1 MENRPS
7 GRKRNVTGQGKDI
20 YKRGDGLGTGPVG
33 SSSGRPSSSGRQSY
47 SESSTSEGTTR
58 ASGKSSLLSII
69 IVVLV
74 LLIGGG
80 GGSLLGLFGGGDTS
94 TGTASTGMS
103 SGLSSILGSLGGGSV
118 STGWDGSTNTGSLN
132 ENVASAARAKRT
144 EILGGGKDTFTIMV
158 YMCGTDLES
167 KHGMA
172 TADLKEMYGA
182 NISDKINIVVY
193 TGGCKSWQNSVI
205 SSKVNQI
212 YKVESGGLRCLVDN
226 DGAKSMTDPATL
238 SSFIKWANKNY
249 PANRTALIFWDH
261 GGGSIS
267 GYGYD
272 EKNSSSGSMN
282 LKGINDAL
290 KSGGVTFDF
299 IGFDACLMATA
310 ETGLML
316 SDYADYMIASE
327 ETEPGVGWYYT
338 TWLNELS
345 KNTSMP
351 TTTIG
356 KNICDSFI
364 SACNQSCPGQKTTLS
379 VVDLAELEA
388 TLPAKLKSFASSTS
402 SLIDNKQYEV
412 VSNARTNSREFASS
426 SKIDQ
431 VDLVHLALNM
441 GTDEG
446 KQLADAV
453 LSAVK
458 YNVTSSNMTNAYG
471 LSIYFPY
478 QKLSKVNSAVQT
490 MDAIGMDDAYT
501 ECIRKFASV
510 ETGGQAISG
519 GASSP
524 LSSLLGAYSSAGT
537 TASNSSDITG
547 LLLGLLGGD
556 TNGVSGL
563 SGLASSFLGKG
574 LDVDRDSAYL
584 ADHRFDPSALVWKNG
599 RIALPEEQWALINDL
614 ELNVFYDDGEGY
626 IDLGLDNVFEFDENG
641 ALIGEYDG
649 AWIAVNDQPVPYYR
663 ESTVNGVSTGYVPCL
678 INGERAQLILVL
690 GNRYYVAGARYDYRN
705 GETETVAKNMVE
717 LTPGDRIEFICDYY
731 TYDGVYSD
739 SYLYGEEIVY
749 DGALTVSDVLIPN
762 ASRAV
767 ATYRFTDIYG
777 QTYWTE
783 SF

>member
-20 YKRGDGLGTGPVG
+20 YKRGDGLGKGPVG
-33 SSSGRPSSSGRQSY
+33 DTSGRPGSSGRQSY
-47 SESSTSEGTTR
+47 SQSSSGETTR

-80 GGSLLGLFGGGDTS
+80 GGGLLGLFGGGDTS
-94 TGTASTGMS
+94 TSTASTGMS

-118 STGWDGSTNTGSLN
+118 STGWDGSSNTGALN
-132 ENVASAARAKRT
+132 ESVASGARAKRT
-144 EILGGGKDTFTIMV
+144 EILGSGNDTFTIMV

-167 KHGMA
+167 KSGMA
-172 TADLKEMYGA
+172 TADLKEMYNA
-182 NISDKINIVVY
+182 TISDKVNILVY
-193 TGGCKSWQNSVI
+193 TGGCKSWQNSLI

-226 DGAKSMTDPATL
+226 DGSASMTNPSTL
-238 SSFIKWANKNY
+238 SGFIKWANKNY
-249 PANRTALIFWDH
+249 PANRMALIFWDH

-282 LKGINDAL
+282 LKGIGQAL
-290 KSGGVTFDF
+290 KAGGITYDF

-310 ETGLML
+310 ETGLVL
-316 SDYADYMIASE
+316 ADYADYMIASE

-338 TWLNELS
+338 TWLTELS

-356 KNICDSFI
+356 KNICDSFV
-364 SACNQSCPGQKTTLS
+364 SACNRSCPGQKTTLS

-402 SLIDNKQYEV
+402 ALIDNKQYEV

-453 LSAVK
+453 RSAVK
-458 YNVTSSNMTNAYG
+458 YNVTSSSMTNAYG

-524 LSSLLGAYSSAGT
+524 LSSLLGTYSSAGT
-537 TASNSSDITG
+537 TAVNFSDITS
-547 LLLGLLGGD
+547 LLSGLLGGD

-599 RIALPEEQWALINDL
+599 RITLPEEQWALINDL
-614 ELNVFYDDGEGY
+614 ELNVFYDDGAGY
-626 IDLGLDNVFEFDENG
+626 IDLGLDNVFEFDESG

-649 AWIAVNDQPVPYYR
+649 AWIAINDQPVPYYR
-663 ESTVNGVSTGYVPCL
+663 ESTVNGVSTGYVPCF
-678 INGERAQLILVL
+678 INGERAELILVL
-690 GNRYYVAGARYDYRN
+690 GDRFYVAGARYDYRN
-705 GETETVAKNMVE
+705 GETETVAKSLVE
-717 LTPGDRIEFICDYY
+717 LTVGDRIEFVCDYY

-749 DGALTVSDVLIPN
+749 DGSLTVSDVLIPD

-783 SF
+783 TF

>member
-20 YKRGDGLGTGPVG
+20 YKRGEGLGTGPVG
-33 SSSGRPSSSGRQSY
+33 DTSGRPSSSGRQSY
-47 SESSTSEGTTR
+47 SDGGSYGNTTR

-80 GGSLLGLFGGGDTS
+80 GGSLLGLFGGDTQS
-94 TGTASTGMS
+94 ASTGMS
-103 SGLSSILGSLGGGSV
+103 SSLASILGGLGGGSV
-118 STGWDGSTNTGSLN
+118 STGWDGATNTGTLN
-132 ENVASAARAKRT
+132 ESVVTGARAKRT
-144 EILGGGKDTFTIMV
+144 EIVGGGKDTFTIMV

-172 TADLKEMYGA
+172 TADLKEMYNA
-182 NISDKINIVVY
+182 NLSDKINIVVY
-193 TGGCKSWQNSVI
+193 TGGCKEWQNSVI
-205 SSKVNQI
+205 SPKVNQI
-212 YKVESGGLRCLVDN
+212 YKVETGGLRCLVAD
-226 DGAKSMTDPATL
+226 DGNAAMTKPATL
-238 SSFIKWANKNY
+238 SGFIKWANKNY

-272 EKNSSSGSMN
+272 EKNSGSGSMT

-290 KSGGVTFDF
+290 KSAGVTFDF

-351 TTTIG
+351 TTSIG
-356 KNICDSFI
+356 KNICDSFL
-364 SACNQSCPGQKTTLS
+364 SACNQTCPGQKTTLS

-388 TLPAKLKSFASSTS
+388 TLPANLKSFASSTS
-402 SLIDNKQYEV
+402 ALIDNKQYEV
-412 VSNARTNSREFASS
+412 VSNARTNTREFASS

-441 GTDEG
+441 GTAEG

-453 LSAVK
+453 RSAVK

-478 QKLSKVNSAVQT
+478 QKMSKVDSAVKT
-490 MDAIGMDDAYT
+490 MDAIGMDDAYA

-524 LSSLLGAYSSAGT
+524 LSSLLGTYSSAGT
-537 TASNSSDITG
+537 TAGSSGDITDM
-547 LLLGLLGGD
+547 LLGLLGGD

-563 SGLASSFLGKG
+563 SGLASFFLGKG

-584 ADHRFDPSALVWKNG
+584 SEHRFDPSALVWKNG
-599 RIALPEEQWALINDL
+599 RMTLPEEQWALINDL

-626 IDLGLDNVFEFDENG
+626 IDLGLDNIYEFDDSG
-641 ALIGEYDG
+641 ALIGEYDN
-649 AWIAVNDQPVPYYR
+649 AWIAVNSQPVPYYR
-663 ESTVNGVSTGYVPCL
+663 ESTVNGVSTGRVPCYL
-678 INGERAQLILVL
+678 NGERAELILVL
-690 GNRYYVAGARYDYRN
+690 GERYYVAGARYDYRN
-705 GETETVAKNMVE
+705 GETDTVAKNMVE
-717 LTPGDRIEFICDYY
+717 LAEGDMIEFVCDYY
-731 TYDGVYSD
+731 SYSGEYID

-749 DGALTVSDVLIPN
+749 DGKLTVSDVIIPN

-767 ATYRFTDIYG
+767 ATYRFTDVYG
-777 QTYWTE
+777 QTYW
-783 SF
+783 SKPF